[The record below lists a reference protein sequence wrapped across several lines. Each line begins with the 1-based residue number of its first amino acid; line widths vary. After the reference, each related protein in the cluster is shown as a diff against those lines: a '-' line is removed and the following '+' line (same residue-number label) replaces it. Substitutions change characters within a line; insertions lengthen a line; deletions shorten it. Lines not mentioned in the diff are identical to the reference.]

1 MYFVILHLY
10 SDFLTVNLIGRDT
23 RNLIQEITKIL
34 YNNNNV
40 IMFLRKFSQNFA
52 KFFYF
57 INYILKIKKNYA
69 TFYEFFYPYIY
80 HVVLLFTHE
89 NY

>member
-1 MYFVILHLY
+1 
-10 SDFLTVNLIGRDT
+10 
-23 RNLIQEITKIL
+23 
-34 YNNNNV
+34 
-40 IMFLRKFSQNFA
+40 MFLRKFSQNFA

-80 HVVLLFTHE
+80 HVVLLFTYE